1 MRPMALDCGHQF
13 CAGAWME
20 YLQQKVKDK
29 TVNCVFTNCQ
39 QTNCNM
45 LVPHQWFLD
54 LLVDKE
60 EFPYH
65 TKYIQWHRRQFTDSN
80 RNVKSCPR
88 VGCEKYIE
96 LTELFNGEYAE
107 CSCGE
112 LFCVKCSQEKHDP
125 ADCKQVQMW
134 LDREKDGNM
143 NDLWIKANTKKC
155 P

>member
-1 MRPMALDCGHQF
+1 LRRQIGLDFDETLVSKHPEINASLAKNNCGLCPVYYDDFNENDDEMRPMSLDCGHQF

-20 YLQQKVKDK
+20 HLQQQVKDK
-29 TVNCVFTNCQ
+29 TMNCVFTNCQ
-39 QTNCNM
+39 QINCNM

-65 TKYIQWHRRQFTDSN
+65 KKYIQWHRRQFTDSN

-96 LTELFNGEYAE
+96 LTKLFSGEYAE
-107 CSCGE
+107 CSCG
-112 LFCVKCSQEKHDP
+112 
-125 ADCKQVQMW
+125 
-134 LDREKDGNM
+134 
-143 NDLWIKANTKKC
+143 
-155 P
+155 